1 MNSIKQPCSYL
12 ISLAYSLAWILA
24 LPILPLFSSMRPGFW
39 QRIFPRTG
47 KQQLD
52 IWIQA
57 ASAGETA
64 LVQEIIQNWPQFRP
78 VTLLAS
84 SNTLQ
89 GMQVLK
95 DIKPPR
101 HIRLQTA
108 FFPLD
113 LPWIMNRTLC
123 QLRPRLLVL
132 LETELWP
139 GLLQACS
146 RQSVKAIVLNA
157 RMSTQSLA
165 RYLFL
170 FHSAGLGAA
179 PQKILAQSNQ
189 DMQRFQLLFP
199 ACSIEYTP
207 NLKFERGLTASF
219 LPYVQNPLSVYFKPN
234 SALIVL
240 GSVRKQEEEAL
251 LRVLCRLLQEK
262 PRCIPSVVPR
272 HMQRLPAWKRLL
284 QDAGLPWILRSNLQ
298 ENPAPGQIIL
308 WDVFGELQQ
317 LYALARAVFVGG
329 SLAPLGGQ
337 NFLEPL
343 AQGVIPVI
351 GPHWHNFSWVGQEII
366 RSGLVQ
372 QVDTEQDLVYCLLT
386 SLKQSRSREN
396 AWKEFRSYVES
407 RQGGL
412 QKSIQTLLQDL

>member
-1 MNSIKQPCSYL
+1 M
-12 ISLAYSLAWILA
+12 
-24 LPILPLFSSMRPGFW
+24 
-39 QRIFPRTG
+39 
-47 KQQLD
+47 
-52 IWIQA
+52 
-57 ASAGETA
+57 
-64 LVQEIIQNWPQFRP
+64 QEIILNWPQFRP

-89 GMQVLK
+89 GMQVLQN
-95 DIKPPR
+95 IKPPG
-101 HIRLQTA
+101 HVRLQTA

-123 QLRPRLLVL
+123 RLRPRLLAL

-146 RQSVKAIVLNA
+146 RHSVKTIVLNA

-170 FHSAGLGAA
+170 FHSARLGTA
-179 PQKILAQSNQ
+179 PQRVLAQSGQ

-199 ACSIEYTP
+199 ASSTEYTP
-207 NLKFERGLTASF
+207 NLKFERGLTENF

-234 SALIVL
+234 STLIVL

-262 PRCIPSVVPR
+262 PKCIPVVAPR
-272 HMQRLPAWKRLL
+272 HMQRLASWKKLL
-284 QDAGLPWILRSNLQ
+284 QDAALPWILRSNLQ

-343 AQGVIPVI
+343 AQGVIPII
-351 GPHWHNFSWVGQEII
+351 GPHWHNFAWVGPEII
-366 RSGLVQ
+366 QSGLVQ
-372 QVDTEQDLVYCLLT
+372 QVDTEQDLVYCLLQ
-386 SLKQSRSREN
+386 SLKQSKSREN
-396 AWKEFRSYVES
+396 VWKEFRSYVES